1 VVEKIFVTVAEAAEM
16 LALSKSQVYELA
28 SGGRLTKR
36 YIGSRDWRLAVEEIR
51 EYADSRPTTG
61 APADA

>member
-1 VVEKIFVTVAEAAEM
+1 MEPILVTVAEAAEM

-28 SGGRLTKR
+28 NTGQLTKR

-51 EYADSRPTTG
+51 EYADSRPTTAG
-61 APADA
+61 A